1 MKATII
7 HAPLSAARA
16 LLLIFH
22 MDTLIDLL
30 SNQNGNNGLYFAQNM
45 CTTGSVSQ
53 ESLRARWQCFHYR
66 NYHNFDDNLH

>member
-7 HAPLSAARA
+7 HAPLCAARV

-22 MDTLIDLL
+22 IDTLIDFL
-30 SNQNGNNGLYFAQNM
+30 SNQNGNNGLCFAQNM

-53 ESLRARWQCFHYR
+53 ESLHARWQCCHYR
-66 NYHNFDDNLH
+66 NYHNFDYNLH